1 MTLPSDCPTKW
12 DHLNPTGAFVTAQ
25 QRECLVPSKK
35 KFLGITALF
44 LIVGFWLAVAI
55 SESRHTTSDV
65 YEITNRVA
73 TQPRASRPWYSGGT
87 LHNTTFGG
95 WIAATP
101 RNRLATAGDWITAV
115 QRREYGRSSSPS
127 GSRLRQLATELRD
140 CVDDAT
146 TGAGPEYGLA
156 TKSITE
162 ASAMCL
168 VLRWG
173 TSPPR
178 P

>member
-1 MTLPSDCPTKW
+1 M
-12 DHLNPTGAFVTAQ
+12 
-25 QRECLVPSKK
+25 PSKK
-35 KFLGITALF
+35 KFLGITVLL

-55 SESRHTTSDV
+55 SESSRTGSDV

-73 TQPRASRPWYSGGT
+73 TQPRDAGPWYAGGT
-87 LHNTTFGG
+87 LHDKTFGD

-115 QRREYGRSSSPS
+115 QRNRYGESSSPS

-146 TGAGPEYGLA
+146 AGAGPEYGLA
-156 TKSITE
+156 TKHITE